1 MKNPLL
7 LKSLAVGALALVLLV
22 PVTMIRDLV
31 SERQRRAAEAVEGIA
46 EGWGKRQVLAGPYLA
61 LPYER
66 HWTEVKRETVDG
78 KQRETRIER
87 KEFQVLRVP
96 AATLE
101 WTIDAGIAEKAR
113 GLYKARLYGA
123 KLQAR
128 GTLRVP
134 VPAANEDG
142 TSRYKWGSPRLV
154 LGISDPHGIRAAGA
168 ATIGGRPHPFA
179 PGAGDPSRS
188 SGLHVLL
195 PDAKGGTTDFS
206 LSLELAGSESLALM
220 PLGADTTARMRADW
234 PHPSFFGRFL
244 PESHEIG
251 PAGFSATW
259 RVSRFAAQASEQLA
273 VSFLEPAG
281 LYQQLERAAK
291 YGFLFIGLTFA
302 AFFLFELVRGLAIHP
317 VQYGLVGLALAMFF
331 LLLVSL
337 SEHIAFPHAY
347 AAAAL
352 ACIALITTYLFW
364 VLKEARTTLAF
375 GAALSGVYGI
385 LYLLLKSED
394 YSLLGGSA
402 FLFALLA
409 AVMLATRRVDWYAL
423 RPAT

>member
-1 MKNPLL
+1 
-7 LKSLAVGALALVLLV
+7 
-22 PVTMIRDLV
+22 
-31 SERQRRAAEAVEGIA
+31 
-46 EGWGKRQVLAGPYLA
+46 
-61 LPYER
+61 
-66 HWTEVKRETVDG
+66 
-78 KQRETRIER
+78 
-87 KEFQVLRVP
+87 
-96 AATLE
+96 
-101 WTIDAGIAEKAR
+101 
-113 GLYKARLYGA
+113 
-123 KLQAR
+123 
-128 GTLRVP
+128 
-134 VPAANEDG
+134 
-142 TSRYKWGSPRLV
+142 
-154 LGISDPHGIRAAGA
+154 
-168 ATIGGRPHPFA
+168 
-179 PGAGDPSRS
+179 
-188 SGLHVLL
+188 
-195 PDAKGGTTDFS
+195 
-206 LSLELAGSESLALM
+206 
-220 PLGADTTARMRADW
+220 MRADW

-251 PAGFSATW
+251 AGGFSATW
-259 RVSRFAAQASEQLA
+259 RVSRLAAQASEQLA

-337 SEHIAFPHAY
+337 SEHLAFAHAY

-352 ACIALITTYLFW
+352 ACVVLITTYLFW
-364 VLKEARTTLAF
+364 VLREARTTLAF
-375 GAALSGVYGI
+375 GAVLSGVYGI